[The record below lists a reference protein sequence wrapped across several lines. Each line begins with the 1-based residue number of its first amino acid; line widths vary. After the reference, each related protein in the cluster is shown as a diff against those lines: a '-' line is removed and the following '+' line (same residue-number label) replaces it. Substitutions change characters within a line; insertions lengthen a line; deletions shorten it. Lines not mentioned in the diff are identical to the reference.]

1 MAHSY
6 PDAENMTPTSSKY
19 IENDDEY
26 EAVVQM
32 AERLLVDF
40 TQSPGPKGQPGL
52 VTHGHTM
59 LIPGPTQDGW
69 QTKRTIQVVE
79 PRKPS
84 NPPPRSHQSTSS
96 PNDSLLSFSQAKK
109 ATRQVSLRNDVTVSN
124 ANKNQVGQR
133 TRIPGFT
140 EQTALTSASS
150 STTGKNVSES
160 SAILPRVNL
169 RISSSK
175 FGSSPSPSRSPEPHT
190 AVATAR
196 RSARPRKDP
205 VTYNIRTLSGLD
217 KRGLKKDPF
226 GLSNSSGQES
236 SLDISCSSHPTS
248 ASTISD
254 LFSTPIQI
262 PSGRSQTANDFRKL
276 LQGREIQGKKPLTR
290 IRETVS
296 SNLKLW
302 KSWKGASNDVNT
314 VAWSPD
320 GTRFAAGATAQSD
333 VYNRSN
339 NLVLGDLVRS
349 SLAELPDH
357 WTPRPASVIGTDPR
371 SFSSVI
377 AVQWLGERL
386 YSASYDQT
394 VKVWDVTTSPR
405 ASCLRTLKHDS
416 KVVVMALS
424 SWMPNFVATGARG
437 FELWDLT
444 ADSAPVRLEVRRSSL
459 QKANVNLTP
468 TVLAWGQSVGM
479 SRFLVG
485 GMAQPLQDN
494 LFISQHGH
502 LGLWKVEE
510 SEVTTRKLSP
520 DSQNIFDIKWH
531 PSMPRFVT
539 ASTPGVSAS
548 SKLPRGYRSVVRLY
562 EYEVTGDRFNATTE
576 FACPALDINEV
587 TLCPMSTAY
596 VTASCTDGSTYVW
609 DNRNP
614 GKILHKL
621 QHGTSSTPLHHD
633 IDREI
638 TDFGVKVALWGSTM
652 DQLYTGGSDCYLKQ
666 WDIRRSPKDALVTNT
681 AKFGH
686 DIVSGAFS
694 EDKSQLLIGDYGGG
708 IHVLSCSPCADPDVT
723 NFEFSHASQ
732 PAPSSDEP
740 DGVTLANELLTSGQL
755 RMHRRYGPVQGL
767 SYAGPFSRWARGLPQ
782 DAPKPKMIAKIPL
795 LEECRLRQFDGPKVK
810 HRAGLDDKAK
820 TEVRNEIRKA
830 KIRNGRY
837 SRFVAASSPIDL
849 RIKRERRLSIE
860 GEYDDDDGST
870 DRRQSMSMSHE
881 KKRQKLEPR
890 PGSRVITNTNFVDL
904 TQDSDDESLEAYD
917 LSPLEKLLE
926 NLEDDFWYP
935 ENKTLDPNFANDV

>member
-1 MAHSY
+1 MAYSY
-6 PDAENMTPTSSKY
+6 PEADNWTPAASRY
-19 IENDDEY
+19 LENDREY
-26 EAVVQM
+26 EAVVQK
-32 AERLLVDF
+32 AERLLVQF
-40 TQSPGPKGQPGL
+40 TQSPGPKGHSGP
-52 VTHGHTM
+52 VTHAHTM

-79 PRKPS
+79 PRKP
-84 NPPPRSHQSTSS
+84 TISS
-96 PNDSLLSFSQAKK
+96 PQSHRSMSSSNNSSPSFPQAMKPTCQISMRK
-109 ATRQVSLRNDVTVSN
+109 DVTVFN
-124 ANKNQVGQR
+124 ANRNQVDGR
-133 TRIPGFT
+133 TQTPSLT
-140 EQTALTSASS
+140 EQTVPASASRSTSRKDASDS
-150 STTGKNVSES
+150 SS
-160 SAILPRVNL
+160 ILPRAKS
-169 RISSSK
+169 RISSSA
-175 FGSSPSPSRSPEPHT
+175 FRSSSSQSRSPEPHT
-190 AVATAR
+190 AIVTTR

-217 KRGLKKDPF
+217 KKGLKKDLLGMNGSSEEEPSPDVSGIF
-226 GLSNSSGQES
+226 YPTSNS
-236 SLDISCSSHPTS
+236 
-248 ASTISD
+248 AISD
-254 LFSTPIQI
+254 LFSTPIQN
-262 PSGRSQTANDFRKL
+262 PSGPLHTANDLRKL
-276 LQGREIQGKKPLTR
+276 LQCREIQGRKPFSR
-290 IRETVS
+290 IRGTLS

-320 GTRFAAGATAQSD
+320 GTRFAAGATAQPD
-333 VYNRSN
+333 EYNRSN

-357 WTPRPASVIGTDPR
+357 WTLRPASVGAADPR
-371 SFSSVI
+371 GFSSVI
-377 AVQWLGERL
+377 AVQWLGDRL
-386 YSASYDQT
+386 YSASYDHT
-394 VKVWDVTTSPR
+394 VKIWDVTASPR

-416 KVVVMALS
+416 RVVVMALS
-424 SWMPNFVATGARG
+424 SWMPNFVATGAQG
-437 FELWDLT
+437 FELWDLE
-444 ADSAPVRLEVRRSSL
+444 ADSGPVRLEIRRTSL

-468 TVLAWGQSVGM
+468 TVLTWGQSAAM

-485 GMAQPLQDN
+485 GMSQPLQDN

-502 LGLWKVEE
+502 LGLWKIEE
-510 SEVTTRKLSP
+510 SEITTRKLSP

-531 PSMPRFVT
+531 PSMSRFVT

-562 EYEVTGDRFNATTE
+562 EYEVTGDKFNATTE

-621 QHGTSSTPLHHD
+621 QHGMSSTPLHHE

-638 TDFGVKVALWGSTM
+638 SDFGVKVALWGSTM
-652 DQLYTGGSDCYLKQ
+652 DQLYTGGSDCFLKQ
-666 WDIRRSPKDALVTNT
+666 WDIRRSPEDALVTNT

-694 EDKSQLLIGDYGGG
+694 EDKSQLLIGDYGGA

-723 NFEFSHASQ
+723 DFVFSHAPQ
-732 PAPSSDEP
+732 PAPTSDEQ
-740 DGVTLANELLTSGQL
+740 DGVALANELLASGQL

-767 SYAGPFSRWARGLPQ
+767 NYTGPFSRWARGLPQ

-795 LEECRLRQFDGPKVK
+795 LEEYQLRQFDGPKVK

-820 TEVRNEIRKA
+820 KEVRNEIRKA

-837 SRFVAASSPIDL
+837 SLSVAASSPIEV
-849 RIKRERRLSIE
+849 RIKRERRLEE
-860 GEYDDDDGST
+860 GYNDDDDNDST
-870 DRRQSMSMSHE
+870 EQQQSISMPHS
-881 KKRQKLEPR
+881 KKRRKLEP
-890 PGSRVITNTNFVDL
+890 GSSFRVITNTDFVDL
-904 TQDSDDESLEAYD
+904 TQDSDIESLEAFD
-917 LSPLEKLLE
+917 LSPLERLLE
-926 NLEDDFWYP
+926 NLEEDFYYP
-935 ENKTLDPNFANDV
+935 ENRSLDPNFSQDE